1 MTSILIIDDDD
12 LVREMLCFI
21 LKEAGYEVLEASDG
35 EKGLNIYREKPTDI
49 IIIDLIMP
57 GKEGIETI
65 MELQRD
71 FSGVKIIAISGGGR
85 LDSETYL
92 NMAKKFGVQTLSK
105 PIDRN
110 ELFEVVRK
118 LH

>member
-12 LVREMLCFI
+12 FVREMLRFM
-21 LKEAGYEVLEASDG
+21 LEQAGYEVFEASDG
-35 EKGLNIYREKPTDI
+35 EMGLNIYRERPMDLI
-49 IIIDLIMP
+49 ITDLIMP
-57 GKEGIETI
+57 EKEGIETI
-65 MELQRD
+65 IEFKRD
-71 FSGVKIIAISGGGR
+71 FPEVKIIAISGGGMI
-85 LDSETYL
+85 DSETYL

-110 ELFEVVRK
+110 ELLETVRK